1 MAAGLAAVAPA
12 VLISGRATGS
22 SLAPLVPAVA
32 AAALR
37 VLKLMLERLGAD
49 FGNQRVGHA
58 LAALN
63 QAACQP
69 ALRAMRPSA
78 LAAAVLLASR
88 KATGAT
94 PFWPSTLA
102 GLTGCMDAEGSQ
114 LSADCDQVVAALADA
129 TLPAMA

>member
-1 MAAGLAAVAPA
+1 VEATQATVRA
-12 VLISGRATGS
+12 VLQGDTSAIS
-22 SLAPLVPAVA
+22 
-32 AAALR
+32 ALR